1 MVSLAK
7 AFNIADMAALA
18 GRALPLPI
26 RDYLEGGADDEWTLA
41 RNRSVFDE
49 WVLAQHMLVDVS
61 HVDAGT
67 DLLGYRSAM
76 PLMLSPTGM
85 SQLFHASGEAAVAR
99 AAAAAGVPY
108 GQSPMA
114 TTSIETNAATGAT
127 RYLTKEE
134 LRGGKGGVRKC

>member
-67 DLLGYRSAM
+67 DLPGNRSAT
-76 PLMLSPTGM
+76 PLMLSSTGM
-85 SQLFHASGEAAVAR
+85 SKLFQASGEDAGAREAAS
-99 AAAAAGVPY
+99 AGD
-108 GQSPMA
+108 
-114 TTSIETNAATGAT
+114 
-127 RYLTKEE
+127 RR
-134 LRGGKGGVRKC
+134 RGRVGKGGCGRGDTRGCGKYKKK

>member
-1 MVSLAK
+1 
-7 AFNIADMAALA
+7 
-18 GRALPLPI
+18 
-26 RDYLEGGADDEWTLA
+26 
-41 RNRSVFDE
+41 
-49 WVLAQHMLVDVS
+49 MLVDVS

-108 GQSPMA
+108 GLSTMA
-114 TTSIETNAATGAT
+114 TTSIEAIAATGAN
-127 RYLTKEE
+127 RYFQLYLFRDRGLTNALIERAAE
-134 LRGGKGGVRKC
+134 NGYGALCLTADTAIAGNLASDLRRGLNMPQRSQRR

>member
-26 RDYLEGGADDEWTLA
+26 RDYLEGGADDERTLA

-76 PLMLSPTGM
+76 PLMLSPPGM
-85 SQLFHASGEAAVAR
+85 STLLHASWESEVERAAIAAAVPCGRPTMAR
-99 AAAAAGVPY
+99 H
-108 GQSPMA
+108 
-114 TTSIETNAATGAT
+114 SIEAIGAPEGN
-127 RYLTKEE
+127 RMCQLS
-134 LRGGKGGVRKC
+134 LFP

>member
-26 RDYLEGGADDEWTLA
+26 RDYLEGGADDERTLA

-76 PLMLSPTGM
+76 PLMLSRSEERRVG
-85 SQLFHASGEAAVAR
+85 
-99 AAAAAGVPY
+99 
-108 GQSPMA
+108 
-114 TTSIETNAATGAT
+114 
-127 RYLTKEE
+127 KECVSTF
-134 LRGGKGGVRKC
+134 RSRWWRDH

>member
-1 MVSLAK
+1 
-7 AFNIADMAALA
+7 MAALA

-99 AAAAAGVPY
+99 AAIAAGVPY
-108 GQSPMA
+108 GLSTMA
-114 TTSIETNAATGAT
+114 TTSIEAIPASGEHPAFLSYPFTDRGLTEPQLDDPAA
-127 RYLTKEE
+127 
-134 LRGGKGGVRKC
+134 